1 MTYKLILK
9 SNAHKDL
16 AEAIEYYQSKKKG
29 LGLKFLKCFQK
40 FIERINKNP
49 LHYPL
54 KNNQFREAYIQKF
67 PYVIIYELKENEIV
81 IFSVFNTHQ
90 NPTKKPSIF

>member
-9 SNAHKDL
+9 SRAHIDL
-16 AEAIEYYQSKKKG
+16 AEAIEYYQSKRKG
-29 LGLKFLKCFQK
+29 LGLQFLKCAQK
-40 FIERINKNP
+40 FFDRITRNP

-54 KNNQFREAYIQKF
+54 KSNQFREAYLQKF
-67 PYVIIYELKENEIV
+67 PYVIIYQIIESEII

-90 NPTKKPSIF
+90 NPQRKP

>member
-16 AEAIEYYQSKKKG
+16 AEAIEYYQSKRKG
-29 LGLKFLKCFQK
+29 LGSKFLKCVHK
-40 FIERINKNP
+40 FFDRITKNP

-54 KNNQFREAYIQKF
+54 KSNQFREAYIQKF
-67 PYVIIYELKENEIV
+67 PYVIIYEVIDNEIV
-81 IFSVFNTHQ
+81 VFSVFNTHQ
-90 NPTKKPSIF
+90 NPTKKP

>member
-9 SNAHKDL
+9 SNAHKEL

-29 LGLKFLKCFQK
+29 LGLKFLKCTQK
-40 FIERINKNP
+40 FFDRITKNP

-54 KNNQFREAYIQKF
+54 KSNQFREAYIQKF
-67 PYVIIYELKENEIV
+67 PYVIIYELIDNEIV
-81 IFSVFNTHQ
+81 VFSVFNTHQ
-90 NPTKKPSIF
+90 NPTKKP

>member
-16 AEAIEYYQSKKKG
+16 ADGIEYYQSQKKG
-29 LGLKFLKCFQK
+29 LGLQFLKCVQK
-40 FIERINKNP
+40 FFDRISKNP
-49 LHYPL
+49 FHYSL
-54 KNNQFREAYIQKF
+54 KSNQFREAYIQKF
-67 PYVIIYELKENEIV
+67 PYVIIYQIIESEII

-90 NPTKKPSIF
+90 NPQRKP